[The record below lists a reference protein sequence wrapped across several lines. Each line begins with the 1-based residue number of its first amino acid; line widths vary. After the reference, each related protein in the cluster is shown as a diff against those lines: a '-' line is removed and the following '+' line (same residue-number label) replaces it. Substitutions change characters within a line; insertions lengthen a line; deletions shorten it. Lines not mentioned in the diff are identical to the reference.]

1 MKKRSSTTLITCIIM
16 ISVNLVLASPSDT
29 NILIDGNLSDWDS
42 IDPLFHEN
50 ETKFD
55 PHFDIKEGYLTVNDT
70 NLFLRIDME
79 GSSYESTGHVFLYV
93 NVTIQTLSEVF
104 VLSMGADYYENQFYS
119 NTWLTPGRNLNSP
132 YHIDPRNDSFYV
144 KSYQNT
150 TALDPTN
157 TSIEASYSLIDLG
170 LEVFDEIN
178 ITFWHFDNYSA
189 ATLYD
194 VPLEYF
200 SAEITPT
207 ANSYKLVFLTLI
219 FGVIGK
225 KMRKKELSE

>member
-1 MKKRSSTTLITCIIM
+1 
-16 ISVNLVLASPSDT
+16 
-29 NILIDGNLSDWDS
+29 
-42 IDPLFHEN
+42 
-50 ETKFD
+50 
-55 PHFDIKEGYLTVNDT
+55 
-70 NLFLRIDME
+70 
-79 GSSYESTGHVFLYV
+79 
-93 NVTIQTLSEVF
+93 
-104 VLSMGADYYENQFYS
+104 
-119 NTWLTPGRNLNSP
+119 
-132 YHIDPRNDSFYV
+132 
-144 KSYQNT
+144 
-150 TALDPTN
+150 
-157 TSIEASYSLIDLG
+157 LIDLG